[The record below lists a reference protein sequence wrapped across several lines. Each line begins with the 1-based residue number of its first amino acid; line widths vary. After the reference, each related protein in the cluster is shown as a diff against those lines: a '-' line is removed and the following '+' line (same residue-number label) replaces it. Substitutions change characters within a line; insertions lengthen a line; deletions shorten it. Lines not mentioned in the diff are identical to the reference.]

1 MRHYLVV
8 ANQTLKQ
15 PELSEKIRAI
25 IDAGPCDF
33 FLLVPAT
40 RAHEPVR
47 WTPADAVAVAR
58 RRLESALER
67 FRALG
72 ADVIGEVGDP
82 SPVVAIGEVL
92 RRRSFDALILSTL
105 PVGPSRWL
113 RHDVPTR
120 IEELFNIPVELVTP
134 PLDLAAIEALE
145 TVRAAEAV
153 AAEAAAA
160 TAGPAVSTTQEVVA
174 TP

>member
-15 PELSEKIRAI
+15 PELTEKIRARN
-25 IDAGPCDF
+25 DAGPCDF

-40 RAHEPVR
+40 RVHGPVQ
-47 WTPADAVAVAR
+47 WTPADAIAVAR
-58 RRLESALER
+58 RRLDGALER

-72 ADVIGEVGDP
+72 ADVVGEVGDP
-82 SPVVAIGEVL
+82 SPVVAIGDVL
-92 RRRSFDALILSTL
+92 RRRSFDTLILSTL

-113 RHDVPTR
+113 RHDVPAR
-120 IEELFNIPVELVTP
+120 IQRLFNIPVEQVTP
-134 PLDLAAIEALE
+134 PLDLTAVEALDSGAVVSDAP
-145 TVRAAEAV
+145 TQKEAV
-153 AAEAAAA
+153 A
-160 TAGPAVSTTQEVVA
+160 

>member
-15 PELSEKIRAI
+15 PELSEKIRTCI
-25 IDAGPCDF
+25 EAGPCDF

-40 RAHEPVR
+40 RTHGPVR

-72 ADVIGEVGDP
+72 ADIVGDVGDP
-82 SPVVAIGEVL
+82 SPVAAIGELL

-105 PVGPSRWL
+105 PVGPSQWL
-113 RHDVPTR
+113 RGDVPAR
-120 IEELFNIPVELVTP
+120 IEQLFGVPVALVTP
-134 PLDLAAIEALE
+134 PAEFEVDLS
-145 TVRAAEAV
+145 
-153 AAEAAAA
+153 AAEAAATVS
-160 TAGPAVSTTQEVVA
+160 TAGPQEVQEAVA
-174 TP
+174 AP

>member
-15 PELSEKIRAI
+15 PELKEKIKAC

-40 RAHEPVR
+40 RTHGPVR
-47 WTPADAVAVAR
+47 WTPADANALAR
-58 RRLESALER
+58 RRLEKALER

-72 ADVIGEVGDP
+72 ADVVGEVGDP
-82 SPVVAIGEVL
+82 SPLVAVGELL
-92 RRRSFDALILSTL
+92 RRRSFDVLILSTL
-105 PVGPSRWL
+105 PPGPSQWL
-113 RHDVPTR
+113 RGDVPFR
-120 IEELFNIPVELVTP
+120 IQQMFSLPVEQITP
-134 PLDLAAIEALE
+134 ELNLAFYE
-145 TVRAAEAV
+145 

-160 TAGPAVSTTQEVVA
+160 DVGVASPDLSQEAVA
-174 TP
+174 IP

>member
-15 PELSEKIRAI
+15 PELSEKIRTCI
-25 IDAGPCDF
+25 EAGPCDF

-40 RAHEPVR
+40 RTHGPVR
-47 WTPADAVAVAR
+47 WTPADAHAVAR

-72 ADVIGEVGDP
+72 ADIVGDVGDP

-92 RRRSFDALILSTL
+92 RRRAFDALILSTL
-105 PVGPSRWL
+105 PVGPSQWL
-113 RHDVPTR
+113 RGDVPAR
-120 IEELFNIPVELVTP
+120 IKQLFGIPVTLVTP
-134 PLDLAAIEALE
+134 PVELDVDLSAPEAVVA
-145 TVRAAEAV
+145 TTSAPMPVQQAV
-153 AAEAAAA
+153 AA
-160 TAGPAVSTTQEVVA
+160 P
-174 TP
+174 

>member
-8 ANQTLKQ
+8 ANQTLRQ
-15 PELSEKIRAI
+15 PELIEKVRTCN
-25 IDAGPCDF
+25 DAGPCDF

-40 RAHEPVR
+40 RAHGPVR
-47 WTPADAVAVAR
+47 WTPADANAVAR
-58 RRLESALER
+58 RRLEGTLER

-105 PVGPSRWL
+105 PVGPSQWL
-113 RHDVPTR
+113 RGGVPVR
-120 IEELFNIPVELVTP
+120 IEQIFGIPVELVTP
-134 PLDLAAIEALE
+134 PPHVDLDLTTAASSR
-145 TVRAAEAV
+145 VQEAV
-153 AAEAAAA
+153 AA
-160 TAGPAVSTTQEVVA
+160 P
-174 TP
+174 

>member
-15 PELSEKIRAI
+15 PELSEKIRTCI
-25 IDAGPCDF
+25 EAGPCDF

-40 RAHEPVR
+40 RTHGPVR
-47 WTPADAVAVAR
+47 WTPADAFAVAR

-72 ADVIGEVGDP
+72 ADVVGDVGDP
-82 SPVVAIGEVL
+82 SPVVAIGELL

-105 PVGPSRWL
+105 PVGPSQWL
-113 RHDVPTR
+113 RGDVPAR
-120 IEELFNIPVELVTP
+120 IDQLFGIPVALVTP
-134 PLDLAAIEALE
+134 PVELEVDLN
-145 TVRAAEAV
+145 AAEAV
-153 AAEAAAA
+153 IA
-160 TAGPAVSTTQEVVA
+160 TASGANVPEAVA
-174 TP
+174 AP

>member
-15 PELSEKIRAI
+15 QQLTEKIRTC

-40 RAHEPVR
+40 RAHGPLR
-47 WTPADAVAVAR
+47 WTPADAYAVAR

-72 ADVIGEVGDP
+72 VDVVGEVGDQ
-82 SPVVAIGEVL
+82 SPVVAIGELL

-105 PVGPSRWL
+105 PVGPSQWL
-113 RHDVPTR
+113 RSDVPNR
-120 IEELFNIPVELVTP
+120 IEKLFGLPVELVTP
-134 PLDLAAIEALE
+134 PLEPEVDLREAE
-145 TVRAAEAV
+145 VPVATAPGPHVREAV
-153 AAEAAAA
+153 AA
-160 TAGPAVSTTQEVVA
+160 P
-174 TP
+174 

>member
-15 PELSEKIRAI
+15 PDLSEKIKAI

-47 WTPADAVAVAR
+47 WTPADAMAVAR
-58 RRLESALER
+58 RRLQGALER

-105 PVGPSRWL
+105 PVGPSQWL
-113 RHDVPTR
+113 RYDLPAR
-120 IEELFNIPVELVTP
+120 IEQAFNVSVELVTTP
-134 PLDLAAIEALE
+134 LLDLADIDLD
-145 TVRAAEAV
+145 TVP
-153 AAEAAAA
+153 
-160 TAGPAVSTTQEVVA
+160 TAPEVVST
-174 TP
+174 P

>member
-15 PELSEKIRAI
+15 SELTEKIRTCI
-25 IDAGPCDF
+25 EAGPCDF

-40 RAHEPVR
+40 RTHGPVR
-47 WTPADAVAVAR
+47 WTPADAFAVAQ

-72 ADVIGEVGDP
+72 ADIVGDVGDP
-82 SPVVAIGEVL
+82 SPVMAIGELL

-105 PVGPSRWL
+105 PVGPSQWL
-113 RHDVPTR
+113 RGDVPAR
-120 IEELFNIPVELVTP
+120 IDQLFGIPVDLVTP
-134 PLDLAAIEALE
+134 PSEIDIDLAM
-145 TVRAAEAV
+145 AA
-153 AAEAAAA
+153 
-160 TAGPAVSTTQEVVA
+160 P
-174 TP
+174 